1 LTGSLETSENIRI
14 NFMPVKLEEVKIKN
28 GTHID
33 PGNWKEGSELVPTS
47 SAKIGGM
54 QFID

>member
-1 LTGSLETSENIRI
+1 
-14 NFMPVKLEEVKIKN
+14 MPVKLEEVKIKN